1 MAEYDYDLFVIGAGS
16 GGVRAA
22 RIAANYGAKVAV
34 AEEYRVG
41 GTCVIRGCVPKKLF
55 VYASHFSDDFEDAA
69 GFGWTVGETKFD
81 WKTLVSRK
89 DKEIDRLNGIYIRNL
104 EKAGVEILDG
114 RATVKDAHT
123 IQIGGHEREITA
135 ERILVAVGATPF
147 LPDIPGIEH
156 AITSNEAFHL
166 EELPKRVVVVGG
178 GYIAVEFS
186 GIFNGLGVETMQL
199 YRGPLFMRGFDDDL
213 RDLLS
218 EEMTKKDIDLR
229 MNSDIVSI
237 EKKDGELHLKL
248 NDGDTIS
255 TDCVMY
261 ATGRTPNT
269 KGLGLEDAGVKLGMA
284 GEVVVDDYSQS
295 SVDSIYAVGDVTDRA
310 NLTPVAIRE
319 GHAFADSVY
328 GGKDVKVD
336 HSIIPTAI
344 FSQPEM
350 GTVGLTEAQARE
362 QYDEVDIYKTAFRAL
377 KNTLSDSQERTF
389 MKLIVDARS
398 DKVLGVHIMGSGAG
412 EVIQAIGIA
421 VTMGATKAQFD
432 ATIAVHPTAAE
443 ELVTMKEK
451 WQAPVIKAAD

>member
-1 MAEYDYDLFVIGAGS
+1 MPNYDYDLFVIGAGS
-16 GGVRAA
+16 AGVRAA
-22 RIAANYGAKVAV
+22 RIAANHGAKVAV

-69 GFGWTVGETKFD
+69 GFGWTVGESKFD
-81 WKTLVSRK
+81 WKTLVSNK

-104 EKAGVEILDG
+104 DKAGVEILDS
-114 RATVKDAHT
+114 RATLKGAHT
-123 IQIGGHEREITA
+123 VHLAGLGKDVTA

-166 EELPKRVVVVGG
+166 ETLPKRIVVVGG
-178 GYIAVEFS
+178 GYIAVEFA

-213 RDLLS
+213 RELLA
-218 EEMTKKDIDLR
+218 EEMEKKGVDLR
-229 MNSDIVSI
+229 MNSDIASI
-237 EKKDGELHLKL
+237 EKKDGELHLTL
-248 NDGDTIS
+248 CNGDVIR
-255 TDCVMY
+255 TDAVMY
-261 ATGRTPNT
+261 ATGRNPNT
-269 KGLGLEDAGVKLGMA
+269 KGLGLEEAGVKLGMA
-284 GEVVVDDYSQS
+284 GEVVVDDYSKS
-295 SVDSIYAVGDVTDRA
+295 SVDNIYAVGDVTDRA

-319 GHAFADSVY
+319 GHAFADTVY

-350 GTVGLTEAQARE
+350 GTVGLTEAQARDR
-362 QYDEVDIYKTAFRAL
+362 YDEVDIYKTAFRAL
-377 KNTLSDSQERTF
+377 KNTLSGSQERTF
-389 MKLIVDARS
+389 MKLVVDAKS
-398 DKVLGVHIMGSGAG
+398 DKVVGVHIMGPASG
-412 EVIQAIGIA
+412 EVIQAVGIA
-421 VTMGATKAQFD
+421 VTLGATKAQFD
-432 ATIAVHPTAAE
+432 MTIAVHPTAAE
-443 ELVTMKEK
+443 ELVTLKEK

>member
-1 MAEYDYDLFVIGAGS
+1 MAKYDYDLFVIGAGS

-22 RIAANYGAKVAV
+22 RIAATHGAKVAI

-55 VYASHFSDDFEDAA
+55 VYASHFSDEFEEAA
-69 GFGWTVGETKFD
+69 GFGWTVEGARFD
-81 WKTLVSRK
+81 WKTLIANK
-89 DKEIDRLNGIYIRNL
+89 DREIDRLNGIYIRNL
-104 EKAGVEILDG
+104 EKAGVEIVNS

-123 IQIGGHEREITA
+123 VHLEAEKKDVTA
-135 ERILVAVGATPF
+135 ERILIAVGATPF

-166 EELPKRVVVVGG
+166 DELPKRIVVVGG
-178 GYIAVEFS
+178 GYIAVEFA

-199 YRGPLFMRGFDDDL
+199 YRGSLFMRGFDDDL
-213 RDLLS
+213 RELLS
-218 EEMTKKDIDLR
+218 EEMLKKGVDLR
-229 MNSDIVSI
+229 MNCDIVSI

-248 NDGDTIS
+248 TDGDVIC
-255 TDCVMY
+255 TDCIMY
-261 ATGRTPNT
+261 ATGRAPNT
-269 KGLGLEDAGVKLGMA
+269 KGLGLEEVGVKLGER
-284 GEVVVDDYSQS
+284 GEVIVNEYSQTD
-295 SVDSIYAVGDVTDRA
+295 VPSIYAVGDVTDRA

-319 GHAFADSVY
+319 GHAFADTVY
-328 GGKDVKVD
+328 GGRDVKVD

-362 QYDEVDIYKTAFRAL
+362 KYKEVDIYKTAFRGL
-377 KNTLSDSQERTF
+377 KNTLSGSQERTF
-389 MKLIVDARS
+389 MKLVVDAKT
-398 DKVLGVHIMGSGAG
+398 DKVLGVHLMGPASG
-412 EVIQAIGIA
+412 EMIQAVGIA

-443 ELVTMKEK
+443 ELVTLREK
-451 WQAPVIKAAD
+451 WQAPVVKAAD